1 MHMANTGDDTKMSS
15 SIKDLSFYG
24 TNFEELKDS
33 KMKYSVR
40 IIV

>member
-1 MHMANTGDDTKMSS
+1 MVNMGDDTKISS

-24 TNFEELKDS
+24 SNFEELKDL

-40 IIV
+40 ILV